1 MHLHVKM
8 DCMLE
13 NTTIGLENV
22 RFLRITQEVE
32 AVPVEEALVIKGQE
46 GECIHLIE
54 EVKFK
59 VEIHLGMLLEVY
71 YGVPV
76 TRT

>member
-1 MHLHVKM
+1 M
-8 DCMLE
+8 
-13 NTTIGLENV
+13 
-22 RFLRITQEVE
+22 QEVE

-59 VEIHLGMLLEVY
+59 VEITLEMVIEVQVV
-71 YGVPV
+71 VPV
-76 TRT
+76 IRT